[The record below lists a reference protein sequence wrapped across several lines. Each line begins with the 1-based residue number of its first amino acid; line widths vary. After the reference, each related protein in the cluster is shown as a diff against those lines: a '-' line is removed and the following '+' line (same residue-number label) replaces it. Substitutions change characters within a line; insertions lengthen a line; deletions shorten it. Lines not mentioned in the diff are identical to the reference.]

1 MTSTEIR
8 PYRVEIPQ
16 AALDDLAGRLRRAL
30 WPDELPG
37 ADGSSGVTSG
47 RVRDLAGCWLD
58 GFDWRAV
65 ETQLNSYPQF
75 VTDIDGESIHFL
87 HVRSSRADAT
97 PLLLT
102 HGWPGSVIEFL
113 DLIGP
118 LTEPGDPGL
127 PAFHV
132 VLPSLPGFGFSGPT
146 RSPGWNRYRTARAWA
161 ELMGRL
167 GCQRYGAVGND
178 AGSMISPEL
187 GRTDPE
193 HVIGV
198 HVTQL
203 FSFPSGDPA
212 EFSGLSEA
220 DQAALGHLQ
229 WFYDNMFSF
238 NTLHSQQPQTL
249 AFGLADSPVGLLAWN
264 AQLFGESLDRDF
276 VLANVAVYW
285 LTGTSG
291 SAIRFYY
298 EDAHTSEHPA
308 GPTTA
313 PTALAMFAGDF
324 QSIRRFAER
333 DHSNIVSWNSY
344 DPGLPAG
351 GPRDAAGHYAAHQAT
366 DLLAGDIRQFFAKL
380 S

>member
-1 MTSTEIR
+1 MTSTESR

-30 WPDELPG
+30 WPAELPG
-37 ADGSSGVTSG
+37 ADGSYGVTNE
-47 RVRDLAGCWLD
+47 RVRDLAGYWLD

-65 ETQLNSYPQF
+65 EAQLNSYPQF

-87 HVRSSRADAT
+87 HARSSRADAT

-161 ELMGRL
+161 ELMSRL
-167 GCQRYGAVGND
+167 GYRRYGAVGND

-229 WFYDNMFSF
+229 
-238 NTLHSQQPQTL
+238 
-249 AFGLADSPVGLLAWN
+249 
-264 AQLFGESLDRDF
+264 
-276 VLANVAVYW
+276 
-285 LTGTSG
+285 
-291 SAIRFYY
+291 
-298 EDAHTSEHPA
+298 
-308 GPTTA
+308 
-313 PTALAMFAGDF
+313 
-324 QSIRRFAER
+324 
-333 DHSNIVSWNSY
+333 
-344 DPGLPAG
+344 
-351 GPRDAAGHYAAHQAT
+351 
-366 DLLAGDIRQFFAKL
+366 
-380 S
+380 